1 MGEST
6 CLMQM
11 QVQQPFSYVSGFP
24 NEAKEEGNPIHAL
37 GQSVSFGRFMSESL
51 AWEKW
56 SSFSSHNK
64 YVEEAERY
72 SRPGSVAQKKAF
84 FEAHY
89 KELAARKKAAA
100 LLEQAQDASNNNLAG
115 ESQPEGEVENVTA
128 QDSQTIAVEEQEAA
142 TILVHESESNSVLGQ
157 RSVDGEKETENC
169 EKTKSTNQLERVVV
183 VDSKREAKDSK
194 LSGTNQMQKPRLKTS
209 NSNQDDRAS
218 MSKKKP
224 SFSSSKSL
232 NFGRATK
239 MPSTPAKP
247 TAPLQSTKEIN
258 ATPIKKKSAIDFA
271 DNKRSTPKS
280 IHKSIYLTPARE
292 INRLT
297 STIVRKIDGSKVMG
311 SNSKA
316 SKDCSTPLMTPTA
329 ASVNGAPK
337 HPLATPWSENRRDGT
352 PHDSNMGSKTV
363 RARWNFLRTDCS
375 KFLSACRNKL
385 QSPNSFT
392 PFRLRT
398 EERAARRKEKLE
410 EKFNANQTQKLQ
422 KQVTLKEKAE
432 TEIRKLRQTLC
443 FKARPLPDFYKER
456 AIPKSQMNKDPPTRP
471 QSPKLTASTF
481 QTKPSTPRQRPPTKH
496 IGSDHVLE
504 KKSHA
509 STRSLASRPT
519 KITHENKSPNIQHEY
534 QSTKCRI

>member
-1 MGEST
+1 
-6 CLMQM
+6 MQM

-115 ESQPEGEVENVTA
+115 ESQPEGEVQNVTA
-128 QDSQTIAVEEQEAA
+128 QDSQLIAVEEQEAA
-142 TILVHESESNSVLGQ
+142 TISVHESESNNVLGQ
-157 RSVDGEKETENC
+157 RSADVVKETENC
-169 EKTKSTNQLERVVV
+169 EKTESINQLERVVV

-194 LSGTNQMQKPRLKTS
+194 LSGTNQMQKPRLKSS

-239 MPSTPAKP
+239 TPSTPAKP

-363 RARWNFLRTDCS
+363 RARWNFL
-375 KFLSACRNKL
+375 
-385 QSPNSFT
+385 P
-392 PFRLRT
+392 T
-398 EERAARRKEKLE
+398 ERK
-410 EKFNANQTQKLQ
+410 Q
-422 KQVTLKEKAE
+422 KQKSENCVKPYALRPGLCQIFIKKEQYQRVRRISINIARIQSAPATSSKN
-432 TEIRKLRQTLC
+432 EIRKCISST
-443 FKARPLPDFYKER
+443 
-456 AIPKSQMNKDPPTRP
+456 DPPTRP